1 MVLLLKHD
9 DVLASVNMADSIEAM
24 EIGFKEQ
31 AGGGLIQPPR
41 LNLRAGEPGMGFL
54 RIGPCVMENAGWM
67 GFKAMNLAQNVGV
80 RYQVHLYSLATGEL
94 KAIMDAQHLTTL
106 RTGATSAVATRR
118 LGPKQPTRVGVL
130 GAGGEARA
138 QLEAMW
144 ALGLVDSARLYSPTP
159 ENRERLARIFRES
172 CDMEIET
179 VSSERE
185 AVDGC
190 GIIVS
195 AVNSAEPVILGDWL
209 KPGMHV
215 NSVGTARPTQR
226 EIDADVYRRANI
238 IAVDTREGVFHEA
251 GDAIAASEA
260 GAVSPD
266 AAFELHEI
274 VGGTAPVRE
283 DDNQITLFKSIG
295 TAVQDVSLAAR
306 IYENARERGIGEEIE
321 EFPAILQKYPDKI
334 YI

>member
-1 MVLLLKHD
+1 
-9 DVLASVNMADSIEAM
+9 
-24 EIGFKEQ
+24 
-31 AGGGLIQPPR
+31 
-41 LNLRAGEPGMGFL
+41 
-54 RIGPCVMENAGWM
+54 
-67 GFKAMNLAQNVGV
+67 
-80 RYQVHLYSLATGEL
+80 
-94 KAIMDAQHLTTL
+94 
-106 RTGATSAVATRR
+106 
-118 LGPKQPTRVGVL
+118 
-130 GAGGEARA
+130 
-138 QLEAMW
+138 
-144 ALGLVDSARLYSPTP
+144 
-159 ENRERLARIFRES
+159 
-172 CDMEIET
+172 MEIET

-238 IAVDTREGVFHEA
+238 IVVDTREGVFHEA

-295 TAVQDVSLAAR
+295 TAVQDVSPRRPDL
-306 IYENARERGIGEEIE
+306 RECPRTRDRRRDRKNSPPSSRNTPTRSTSKHHI
-321 EFPAILQKYPDKI
+321 PAKNQIRR
-334 YI
+334 